1 MDESTLA
8 DATKAAEH
16 ELLLEFPRFNEATAW
31 ELGTRLREAA
41 DASGAAVYLDIW
53 IGEHCVF
60 RTAMPGTSP
69 ANADWAR
76 RKRNLVN
83 LLHMSSYRIQ
93 LDVESGRDYPKIM
106 ALEPRDYVAAG
117 GCFPIRIVGSGVIG
131 VITASGLP
139 SRDDHKLIVNAVAE
153 FLDVDLG
160 DSEF

>member
-8 DATKAAEH
+8 DATKVAEH

-31 ELGTRLREAA
+31 ELGTRLRAAA
-41 DASGAAVYLDIW
+41 DSAGAAVYLDIW
-53 IGEHCVF
+53 LGEHCVF
-60 RTAMPGTSP
+60 RTAMPGTAP

-93 LDVESGRDYPKIM
+93 LEVEAGREIVQFM
-106 ALEPRDYVAAG
+106 ALESRDYVAAG
-117 GCFPIRIVGSGVIG
+117 GCFPIRVAGTGVVG

-139 SRDDHKLIVNAVAE
+139 SREDHRLIVDTVAA

-160 DSEF
+160 DSKF